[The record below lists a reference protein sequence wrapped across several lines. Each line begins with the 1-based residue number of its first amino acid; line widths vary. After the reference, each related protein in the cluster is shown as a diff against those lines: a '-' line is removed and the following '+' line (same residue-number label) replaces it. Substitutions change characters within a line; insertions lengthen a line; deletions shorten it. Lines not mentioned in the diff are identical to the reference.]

1 MNVIVEKSVIKIK
14 LQTLIIVLINFH
26 FQSSFFYFK
35 KSIFCSWTL
44 YWKLCFRAY
53 FRLFI

>member
-26 FQSSFFYFK
+26 FQSSFFYLK